1 MRTILVL
8 VSLVSHSPAQ
18 ATGGEYF
25 YAAQAG
31 DLERIYTSI
40 GSRVSWTEERT
51 EVTARCMRCSFARG
65 GADIRRTDG
74 SNPEPMLQR
83 PLAAESMAEW
93 NRGSSHPGARMLR
106 AEMHRLFS

>member
-1 MRTILVL
+1 VGIGERNSGARVGGRTPAELDERTLQGI
-8 VSLVSHSPAQ
+8 AQ

-51 EVTARCMRCSFARG
+51 EVTA
-65 GADIRRTDG
+65 
-74 SNPEPMLQR
+74 
-83 PLAAESMAEW
+83 LASALGTFLLIVA
-93 NRGSSHPGARMLR
+93 G
-106 AEMHRLFS
+106 LFSLRWLHGLP